1 MDHGM
6 DQDMGYDHG
15 RSWTTIWVMSMG
27 QGMHF
32 GQCVGWNQDQDGD
45 QNMADMDDDVDWDA
59 IQNTNRDMEQDV
71 GCLGYASGYGVGWEL
86 C

>member
-1 MDHGM
+1 MDHGV

-15 RSWTTIWVMSMG
+15 RSWTTSWVTSMG

-32 GQCVGWNQDQDGD
+32 GWRVGQNQDQDGD
-45 QNMADMDDDVDWDA
+45 QNMADMGNDVDWDA
-59 IQNTNRDMEQDV
+59 ILNVNRDMEQDV
-71 GCLGYASGYGVGWEL
+71 GCLGYASGYGVGQEL

>member
-45 QNMADMDDDVDWDA
+45 QNMADMCDDVDWDA
-59 IQNTNRDMEQDV
+59 IQNKNQDMEQDV